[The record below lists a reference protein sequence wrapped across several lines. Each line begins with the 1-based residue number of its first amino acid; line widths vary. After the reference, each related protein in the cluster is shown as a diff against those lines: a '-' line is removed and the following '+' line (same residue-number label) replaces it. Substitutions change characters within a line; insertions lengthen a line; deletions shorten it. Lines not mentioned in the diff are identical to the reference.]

1 MVKQKQHQRRRN
13 WQRML
18 VAVTGL
24 ALLPAGWAAPGMSYQ
39 VLPAR
44 VISESGATE
53 ITLMVEQ
60 PSGRTWMLSQQ
71 GGASPTWQPLSY
83 GDGQGLTTATIPRPA
98 PYAPQD

>member
-1 MVKQKQHQRRRN
+1 MVKQRQLQRRPA
-13 WQRML
+13 WQRVL
-18 VAVTGL
+18 AAAAGL
-24 ALLPAGWAAPGMSYQ
+24 AFLPTVWAAPGTSYQ

-44 VISESGATE
+44 VISESGTTE

-98 PYAPQD
+98 PYSPQD